1 MRGRIPQ
8 QPPPPCTPLVAVIIV
23 AAATATVLADTV
35 AAFLGLVRAI
45 HECGDDVEAMRR
57 RESLKPSR
65 REKSSFQATSSSLR
79 SLVVPRPS
87 APFPEEASAAIPSA
101 MKLVPSKGGMLV
113 PSEID
118 FTHSR
123 TQTTLTQFA
132 LVVLASAPSS
142 NSGQGGRGISLPL
155 TGKGPTASA
164 RPVRPLSLPPL
175 GSRPPALSF
184 PVRHRGKYR
193 GCSVLAIAI
202 NGGRRR
208 EQRFRAETASGSRI
222 RLLPR
227 RYTRNRAVRNQVPR

>member
-1 MRGRIPQ
+1 
-8 QPPPPCTPLVAVIIV
+8 
-23 AAATATVLADTV
+23 
-35 AAFLGLVRAI
+35 
-45 HECGDDVEAMRR
+45 MRR

-79 SLVVPRPS
+79 SLVVPRRPSAS

-132 LVVLASAPSS
+132 LVVLASAPPS

-164 RPVRPLSLPPL
+164 RPSVPCPSLPPL

>member
-1 MRGRIPQ
+1 
-8 QPPPPCTPLVAVIIV
+8 
-23 AAATATVLADTV
+23 
-35 AAFLGLVRAI
+35 
-45 HECGDDVEAMRR
+45 MRR

-79 SLVVPRPS
+79 SLVVPRPSAS

-132 LVVLASAPSS
+132 LVVLPSAPPS

-155 TGKGPTASA
+155 TGKGPAASA
-164 RPVRPLSLPPL
+164 RPSVPCPSLPWALARPLSLSPSGTGGNIEAAPSL
-175 GSRPPALSF
+175 RSQSTGVGA
-184 PVRHRGKYR
+184 
-193 GCSVLAIAI
+193 AN
-202 NGGRRR
+202 NGFGRR
-208 EQRFRAETASGSRI
+208 QHQAVAFAYCRAAMLRIGRLGIRSPVESLSGGSTLTHSPCRHPFSP
-222 RLLPR
+222 LLL
-227 RYTRNRAVRNQVPR
+227 

>member
-1 MRGRIPQ
+1 
-8 QPPPPCTPLVAVIIV
+8 
-23 AAATATVLADTV
+23 
-35 AAFLGLVRAI
+35 
-45 HECGDDVEAMRR
+45 MRR
-57 RESLKPSR
+57 RESLKPSQ

-132 LVVLASAPSS
+132 LVVLPSAPPS

-164 RPVRPLSLPPL
+164 RPSVPCPSLPWALARPLSLSPSGTGGNIEAAPSL
-175 GSRPPALSF
+175 RSQSTGVGA
-184 PVRHRGKYR
+184 
-193 GCSVLAIAI
+193 AN
-202 NGGRRR
+202 NGFG
-208 EQRFRAETASGSRI
+208 RI
-222 RLLPR
+222 RGDSIRQSHSSTAAPL
-227 RYTRNRAVRNQVPR
+227 YKE